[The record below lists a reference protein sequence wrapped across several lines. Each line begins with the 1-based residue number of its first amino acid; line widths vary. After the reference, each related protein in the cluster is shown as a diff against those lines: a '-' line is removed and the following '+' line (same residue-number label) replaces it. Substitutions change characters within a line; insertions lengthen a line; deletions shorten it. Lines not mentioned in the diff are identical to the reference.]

1 MDWHGWIT
9 VATVLIIFIGL
20 AKDLAP
26 DVLLLGGAVFLTAI
40 GVITPKEAFAGFSNE
55 GMITVAALFVVATAL
70 KETGALERLGRLILG
85 RATTERSVVLRM
97 SGIVGG
103 ISAFMN
109 NTPVVAMMLPVLIGW
124 CRRHHVSPSKVLIPL
139 SYLTILGGVCT
150 LIGTSTNIVINGLLI
165 EASKTHPGLDPLGMF
180 DLAWVGVP
188 CAIVGTI
195 YLVFIGSRLLPERK
209 DLLSQVGESMREYM
223 VDLLVQPDC
232 PLAGKRVNEAG
243 LRHLPGLFLV
253 ELVRGPQVISPV
265 APDQLIQAGD
275 ILTFT
280 GVVSTIVDLERIQ
293 GLVPIADEAY
303 GEEARQRRWSS
314 LSEAVISNKS
324 PLIGKSIRDSNFRA
338 TYNAAVVAV
347 HRNGERLQGRVG
359 DIKLRNGDT
368 LLLQTGPHFAAAH
381 RDNADFFLVSDVED
395 SRPIRHERS
404 TLSMVLL
411 GIFIVLLVSEVFS
424 TAISALLIAGAMV
437 ITRCVS
443 VVDARHSVDWQTI
456 ITIGASFAIGAAMEA
471 AGVVSVVSNLVAQEG
486 TSLSPWL
493 ILLLVFVV
501 TSISTEIITN
511 NAAAVLMFPFAV
523 KMADNV
529 GASPLPFVVAVCI
542 AASAAFAL
550 PIGYQT
556 HLMVYGPGGYKLTD
570 FLKVGI
576 PLNILVCIVSMIVIP
591 LVWPF

>member
-1 MDWHGWIT
+1 M
-9 VATVLIIFIGL
+9 
-20 AKDLAP
+20 
-26 DVLLLGGAVFLTAI
+26 
-40 GVITPKEAFAGFSNE
+40 
-55 GMITVAALFVVATAL
+55 
-70 KETGALERLGRLILG
+70 
-85 RATTERSVVLRM
+85 
-97 SGIVGG
+97 
-103 ISAFMN
+103 
-109 NTPVVAMMLPVLIGW
+109 
-124 CRRHHVSPSKVLIPL
+124 
-139 SYLTILGGVCT
+139 
-150 LIGTSTNIVINGLLI
+150 
-165 EASKTHPGLDPLGMF
+165 
-180 DLAWVGVP
+180 
-188 CAIVGTI
+188 
-195 YLVFIGSRLLPERK
+195 
-209 DLLSQVGESMREYM
+209 
-223 VDLLVQPDC
+223 
-232 PLAGKRVNEAG
+232 
-243 LRHLPGLFLV
+243 
-253 ELVRGPQVISPV
+253 
-265 APDQLIQAGD
+265 
-275 ILTFT
+275 
-280 GVVSTIVDLERIQ
+280 
-293 GLVPIADEAY
+293 
-303 GEEARQRRWSS
+303 
-314 LSEAVISNKS
+314 SEAVISNKS

-411 GIFIVLLVSEVFS
+411 GIFVLLLVSEVFS

-471 AGVVSVVSNLVAQEG
+471 AGVVTVVSNLVVQEG
-486 TSLSPWL
+486 TSLPPL
-493 ILLLVFVV
+493 AILLMVFVV

-523 KMADNV
+523 RMADNID
-529 GASPLPFVVAVCI
+529 ASPIPFVVAVCI